1 MKIVDCFPFYNE
13 LQLLE
18 FKLKELNDIVDY
30 FVLIESKQT
39 HTGNKKEL
47 YYEKNKEMFSEY
59 NHKIVHIIH
68 DHNATAETG
77 DSWSNEKEQRFY
89 GTKGVAQLNLSDDD
103 LIILSDLDEIADKNT
118 LRNIKKYFWKEMKPI
133 SCLEQ
138 DMYYYN
144 LNNKLETKWYQSKI
158 LNYKTYKEYAYNPRK
173 FDTIL
178 RPEYNPDGRHIGH
191 YPIIKNGGWHFSF
204 FGDINFIKNKIKNFA
219 HTELSHF
226 GDETHENIN
235 EKIQN
240 NKDIF
245 DREDIKFKNIRLE
258 DNKYLPENY
267 KMIVK
272 FKPSN
277 ITNETTTEEIQKV
290 YTELSLFGDESN
302 EKTNEKIPDENYIS
316 DRENI
321 KFEPKHIDNDHLP
334 ENHNMLIKIKPSNI
348 TNETHMT
355 KLKSKL
361 EEAQKAHKKAAAAA
375 AIATAANIEAKV
387 LAKKAAEAE
396 VEAKT
401 REDDAKNAADAL
413 AKAQKAAEDRE
424 TMEKKLKLLKEQ
436 NRDEINDLITR
447 HASELKML
455 KQCHYQ
461 EEQEQQEHLNNML

>member
-1 MKIVDCFPFYNE
+1 MKIVDCFLFYNE

-103 LIILSDLDEIADKNT
+103 FIILSDLDEIADKNT
-118 LRNIKKYFWKEMKPI
+118 LRSIKKYFWREMKPI

-144 LNNKLETKWYQSKI
+144 INNKLETKWHQSKI
-158 LNYKTYKEYAYNPRK
+158 LNYKTYKEYVDNPRK
-173 FDTIL
+173 FNTIL
-178 RPEYNPDGRHIGH
+178 RPEYNPDGRHVGH
-191 YPIIKNGGWHFSF
+191 YPIIKNGGWHFSY

-272 FKPSN
+272 F
-277 ITNETTTEEIQKV
+277 
-290 YTELSLFGDESN
+290 
-302 EKTNEKIPDENYIS
+302 
-316 DRENI
+316 
-321 KFEPKHIDNDHLP
+321 
-334 ENHNMLIKIKPSNI
+334 KPSNI

>member
-1 MKIVDCFPFYNE
+1 MKIVDCFLFYNE

-68 DHNATAETG
+68 DHKATAETR

-103 LIILSDLDEIADKNT
+103 FIILSDLDEIADKNT
-118 LRNIKKYFWKEMKPI
+118 LRNIKKYFWREMKPI

-144 LNNKLETKWYQSKI
+144 INNKLETKWHQSKI
-158 LNYKTYKEYAYNPRK
+158 LNYKTYKEYVDNPRK
-173 FDTIL
+173 FNTIL
-178 RPEYNPDGRHIGH
+178 RPEYNPDGRHVGH
-191 YPIIKNGGWHFSF
+191 YPVIKNGGWHFSY

-226 GDETHENIN
+226 GDESHENIN

-245 DREDIKFKNIRLE
+245 DRKDIKFKNIRLE

-272 FKPSN
+272 F
-277 ITNETTTEEIQKV
+277 
-290 YTELSLFGDESN
+290 
-302 EKTNEKIPDENYIS
+302 
-316 DRENI
+316 
-321 KFEPKHIDNDHLP
+321 
-334 ENHNMLIKIKPSNI
+334 KPSNI

-375 AIATAANIEAKV
+375 AIATAANIEAKA
-387 LAKKAAEAE
+387 LAKQAAEAE
-396 VEAKT
+396 VEAKI

-436 NRDEINDLITR
+436 NRDEINDLIAR
-447 HASELKML
+447 HAAELKML
-455 KQCHYQ
+455 QRRHYL

>member
-1 MKIVDCFPFYNE
+1 MKIVDCFLFYNE

-68 DHNATAETG
+68 DHKATAETG

-103 LIILSDLDEIADKNT
+103 FIILSDLDEIADKNT
-118 LRNIKKYFWKEMKPI
+118 LRNIKKYFWREMKPI

-144 LNNKLETKWYQSKI
+144 INNKLETKWHQSKI
-158 LNYKTYKEYAYNPRK
+158 LNYKTYKEYVDNPRK
-173 FDTIL
+173 FNTIL
-178 RPEYNPDGRHIGH
+178 RPEYNPDGRHVGH
-191 YPIIKNGGWHFSF
+191 YPVIKNGGWHFSY

-219 HTELSHF
+219 HTEFSHF
-226 GDETHENIN
+226 GDESHENIN

-245 DREDIKFKNIRLE
+245 DRKDIKFKNIRLE

-277 ITNETTTEEIQKV
+277 ITNET
-290 YTELSLFGDESN
+290 
-302 EKTNEKIPDENYIS
+302 
-316 DRENI
+316 
-321 KFEPKHIDNDHLP
+321 
-334 ENHNMLIKIKPSNI
+334 
-348 TNETHMT
+348 HMT

-361 EEAQKAHKKAAAAA
+361 EEEQKTHKKAAAAA
-375 AIATAANIEAKV
+375 AIATAANIEAKA

-436 NRDEINDLITR
+436 NRDEINDLIAR
-447 HASELKML
+447 HAAELKML
-455 KQCHYQ
+455 QRRHYL

>member
-1 MKIVDCFPFYNE
+1 MKIVDCFLFYNE

-68 DHNATAETG
+68 DHKATAETR

-103 LIILSDLDEIADKNT
+103 FIILSDLDEIADKNT
-118 LRNIKKYFWKEMKPI
+118 LRNIKKYFWREMKPI

-144 LNNKLETKWYQSKI
+144 INNKLETKWHQSKI
-158 LNYKTYKEYAYNPRK
+158 LNYKTYKEYVDNPRK
-173 FDTIL
+173 FNTIL
-178 RPEYNPDGRHIGH
+178 RPEYNPDGRHVGH
-191 YPIIKNGGWHFSF
+191 YPVIKNGGWHFSY

-226 GDETHENIN
+226 GDESHENIN

-272 FKPSN
+272 FKS
-277 ITNETTTEEIQKV
+277 
-290 YTELSLFGDESN
+290 
-302 EKTNEKIPDENYIS
+302 
-316 DRENI
+316 
-321 KFEPKHIDNDHLP
+321 
-334 ENHNMLIKIKPSNI
+334 SNI

-375 AIATAANIEAKV
+375 AIATAANIEAKA
-387 LAKKAAEAE
+387 LAKQAAEAE
-396 VEAKT
+396 VEAKI

-436 NRDEINDLITR
+436 NRDEINDLIAR
-447 HASELKML
+447 HAAELKML
-455 KQCHYQ
+455 QRRHYL